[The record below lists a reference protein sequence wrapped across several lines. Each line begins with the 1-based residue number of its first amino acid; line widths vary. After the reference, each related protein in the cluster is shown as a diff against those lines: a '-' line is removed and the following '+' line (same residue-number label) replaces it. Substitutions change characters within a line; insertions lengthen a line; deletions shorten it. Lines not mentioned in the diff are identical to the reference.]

1 MKLKRKKSPIL
12 ATVLIYSLL
21 TGCTFPSGSRYPTET
36 PQPSSTSQPTAA
48 ATASPSPTATLM
60 PTAVPS
66 PTTTNTP
73 WSEEIYPQ
81 ALSKQGEGA
90 WQATDGCPNPK
101 GLQDPMDSLPSDELI
116 ATLMTEL
123 LSGDEL
129 RAKKVSDRALWPVI
143 PKPTQAQVVT
153 VDWIKNQGPA
163 RDAGFAGLVKG
174 HCGEDTLAKSW
185 WVNLCA
191 GPCGGGGFL
200 AIETHAFLILRNQ
213 QWLVWAIQ

>member
-1 MKLKRKKSPIL
+1 MKLGRKKFPIVASL
-12 ATVLIYSLL
+12 LIVSLL
-21 TGCTFPSGSRYPTET
+21 TGCKLPSYSLLSTET
-36 PQPSSTSQPTAA
+36 PLPSSSPQPTA
-48 ATASPSPTATLM
+48 TGTVSPSPTARLTPTLM
-60 PTAVPS
+60 PSTTATVTLWP
-66 PTTTNTP
+66 
-73 WSEEIYPQ
+73 EEIYPQ
-81 ALSKQGEGA
+81 ALPKQGEGA
-90 WQATDGCPNPK
+90 WQATDGCPNLA
-101 GLQDPMDSLPSDELI
+101 GLQDPLDSLPSDELI
-116 ATLMTEL
+116 ATMMTEL
-123 LSGDEL
+123 LSGVEM

-143 PKPTQAQVVT
+143 PMPTETQVVT

-163 RDAGFAGLVKG
+163 GYAEFAGLVKD